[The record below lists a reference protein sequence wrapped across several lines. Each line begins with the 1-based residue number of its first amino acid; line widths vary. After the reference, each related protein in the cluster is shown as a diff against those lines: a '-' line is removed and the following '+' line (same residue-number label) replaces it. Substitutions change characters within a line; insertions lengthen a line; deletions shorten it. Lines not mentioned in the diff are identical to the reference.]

1 MLVRVRA
8 GRFTFKLVAR
18 WESGAPRRYCPDL
31 SALEAQC
38 IASMLVALGK
48 MVAAPA
54 LASGYSALQAGA
66 LLHELNSVLFELRK
80 VVLPA
85 GIAPASR
92 GYRPRA
98 LLLS

>member
-1 MLVRVRA
+1 M
-8 GRFTFKLVAR
+8 LVAR
-18 WESGAPRRYCPDL
+18 E
-31 SALEAQC
+31 
-38 IASMLVALGK
+38 K

-66 LLHELNSVLFELRK
+66 LLHELNSVFVRI

-85 GIAPASR
+85 GIAPTSR

>member
-18 WESGAPRRYCPDL
+18 RKSGAPRQYCPDL

-38 IASMLVALGK
+38 IASMLVARK
-48 MVAAPA
+48 RVVAAPA
-54 LASGYSALQAGA
+54 LASGCSALQAGA
-66 LLHELNSVLFELRK
+66 LLHELSSGWK
-80 VVLPA
+80 MVLPA
-85 GIAPASR
+85 GIAPTSR